1 MGAYILKRLLLMIP
15 TLLGVMLLTFIV
27 TQFVPGG
34 PIEQLIA
41 KMEGNGDS
49 TGTRLNG
56 GNENQSDKQQLQTG
70 YRGAQGI
77 DADTIKK
84 WEKDFGFDKPPA
96 ERFLTMISNYA
107 RFDFG
112 QSYFRSKPVLSLI
125 AEKLPVSIS
134 LGLWILIVSYAVS
147 IPLGIAK
154 AIRDGSRF
162 DIWTSAVISIGYAI
176 PSFVLAIFL
185 IILFAGGSFWNIF
198 PLRLL
203 TSENFADLSWWGK
216 IKDYAWHLALPL
228 TALGI
233 GSFATMTLLT
243 KNSFL
248 DEIKKQYVITARAKG
263 LTERRVLYGH
273 VFRNAM
279 LLVISGFPAAFL
291 HAFFAGSLLIEQ
303 VFTLDGLGYLSY
315 KSALDRDYAVLFGSL
330 YIFTIIGLV
339 VALLSD
345 ITYMLVDP
353 RIDFEARDF

>member
-1 MGAYILKRLLLMIP
+1 
-15 TLLGVMLLTFIV
+15 
-27 TQFVPGG
+27 
-34 PIEQLIA
+34 
-41 KMEGNGDS
+41 
-49 TGTRLNG
+49 
-56 GNENQSDKQQLQTG
+56 
-70 YRGAQGI
+70 
-77 DADTIKK
+77 
-84 WEKDFGFDKPPA
+84 
-96 ERFLTMISNYA
+96 
-107 RFDFG
+107 
-112 QSYFRSKPVLSLI
+112 
-125 AEKLPVSIS
+125 
-134 LGLWILIVSYAVS
+134 
-147 IPLGIAK
+147 
-154 AIRDGSRF
+154 
-162 DIWTSAVISIGYAI
+162 
-176 PSFVLAIFL
+176 
-185 IILFAGGSFWNIF
+185 
-198 PLRLL
+198 LRLL
-203 TSENFADLSWWGK
+203 TSDNFSDLSLWGK
-216 IKDYAWHLALPL
+216 IKDYAWHLVLPL

-330 YIFTIIGLV
+330 YIFTIIGLI